1 MKILVVEDE
10 LGLLETIREY
20 LEKEG
25 IICETAA
32 NFLDAEDK
40 VVDNAYDLVI
50 LDISLPGGN
59 GLDILKLIKKL
70 HPEMAVIII
79 SAKDSLEDKL
89 TGLNLGSDDYLT
101 KPFHLSELNARI
113 KAVWR
118 RKQYK
123 GYDILVFN
131 EISLTPERQEAR
143 VGSSILDLT
152 RKEFELL
159 LFFVSNRHRVLSKES
174 IAGHLWGDSVD
185 FADNLDFIYT
195 HINNLRKKIIKAGGT
210 DYIRSIYGVGYKF
223 TDQ

>member
-1 MKILVVEDE
+1 
-10 LGLLETIREY
+10 
-20 LEKEG
+20 
-25 IICETAA
+25 
-32 NFLDAEDK
+32 
-40 VVDNAYDLVI
+40 VI

-89 TGLNLGSDDYLT
+89 MGLNLGSDDYLT

-123 GYDILVFN
+123 GFDILVFN
-131 EISLTPERQEAR
+131 EISLTLESQEAK
-143 VGSSILDLT
+143 VEGSILDLT

-185 FADNLDFIYT
+185 IVDNLDFIYT
-195 HINNLRKKIIKAGGT
+195 HINNLRKKIIKAGGK